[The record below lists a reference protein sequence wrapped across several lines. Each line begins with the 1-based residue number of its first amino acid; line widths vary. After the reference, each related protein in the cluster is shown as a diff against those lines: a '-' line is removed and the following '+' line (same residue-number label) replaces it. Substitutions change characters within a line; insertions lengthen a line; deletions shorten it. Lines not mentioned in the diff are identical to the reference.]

1 MELFVLL
8 RIQRYNYFMSEKII
22 SIETVHPLDIF
33 GANDQNL
40 EVIRN
45 YFPKLK
51 IVSRDNY
58 VKAYGDESDLAGFE
72 EKFTALLLYFEKFG
86 KLTKADIPLILDSD
100 MNGAASAPEGN
111 SDVLVHG
118 KNGML
123 IRARTANQIRLVESC
138 RNNDLVFAI
147 GPAGTGKTYTAVA
160 LAVRALKNREIQ
172 RIILTRPAVEAGENL
187 GFLPGDLKEK
197 LDPYMQPLYDALG
210 DMLPTQKLLQYI
222 EDRVIEIAPLA
233 FMRGRTLNNAFVIL
247 DEAQNTTPSQLK
259 MFLTRMGA
267 SSKFIVTGDIT
278 QVDLPKNQV
287 SGLIHSQSILK
298 NINGIGFVYL
308 DKSDIIRHKLVT
320 RIISAYGNE
329 NGSKE

>member
-1 MELFVLL
+1 
-8 RIQRYNYFMSEKII
+8 MSEKLIN
-22 SIETVHPLDIF
+22 IESFHPLDIF

-45 YFPKLK
+45 FFPKLK

-58 VKAYGDESDLAGFE
+58 VKVFGEESDTVEFE
-72 EKFTALLLYFEKFG
+72 EKFNTLLLHFEKFG
-86 KLTKADIPLILDSD
+86 RLTKTDIGLLLNSES
-100 MNGAASAPEGN
+100 NGAAMAPEGQN
-111 SDVLVHG
+111 DVLVHG

-123 IRARTANQIRLVESC
+123 IKARTANQRKLVESSLK
-138 RNNDLVFAI
+138 NDLVFVI

-160 LAVRALKNREIQ
+160 MAVRALKNKEIQ

-222 EDRVIEIAPLA
+222 EERVIEIAPLA
-233 FMRGRTLNNAFVIL
+233 FMRGRTLNNAFAIL

-267 SSKFIVTGDIT
+267 AAKFIVTGDIT
-278 QVDLPKNQV
+278 QIDLPKHQT
-287 SGLIHSQSILK
+287 SGLLHAQKIL
-298 NINGIGFVYL
+298 NDIPGIDFVYL
-308 DKSDIIRHKLVT
+308 DKSDIIRHKLVGK
-320 RIISAYGNE
+320 IIDAY
-329 NGSKE
+329 SKET

>member
-1 MELFVLL
+1 
-8 RIQRYNYFMSEKII
+8 MSEKII
-22 SIETVHPLDIF
+22 NIESVHPLDIF

-40 EVIRN
+40 DVVRN
-45 YFPKLK
+45 LFPKLK

-58 VKAYGDESDLAGFE
+58 VKAYGEENDLLDFE
-72 EKFTALLLYFEKFG
+72 ERFRTLVLYFEKFG
-86 KLTKADIPLILDSD
+86 RLAKSDIPVIMGSESTGSV
-100 MNGAASAPEGN
+100 MGTEGN
-111 SDVLVHG
+111 ADVLVHG
-118 KNGML
+118 KNGLM
-123 IRARTANQIRLVESC
+123 IRVRTANQRKLVESSLK
-138 RNNDLVFAI
+138 NDLLFAI

-160 LAVRALKNREIQ
+160 LAVRALKNKEIQ

-222 EDRVIEIAPLA
+222 EDRIIEIAPLA
-233 FMRGRTLNNAFVIL
+233 FMRGRTLNNAFAIL

-278 QVDLPKNQV
+278 QIDLPKNQV
-287 SGLIHSQSILK
+287 SGLVHSQTILD
-298 NINGIGFVYL
+298 NIPGIDFVYL
-308 DKSDIIRHKLVT
+308 DKSDIIRHKLVS
-320 RIISAYGNE
+320 RIISAYSNE
-329 NGSKE
+329 

>member
-1 MELFVLL
+1 
-8 RIQRYNYFMSEKII
+8 MSEKLIN
-22 SIETVHPLDIF
+22 IESFHPLDIF

-40 EVIRN
+40 EVVRD

-58 VKAYGDESDLAGFE
+58 VKAFGEEADLLDFE
-72 EKFTALLLYFEKFG
+72 LKFTSLLLHFEKFG
-86 KLTKADIPLILDSD
+86 RLNKTDINLLLNSES
-100 MNGAASAPEGN
+100 NGAALAPEGQN
-111 SDVLVHG
+111 DVLVHG
-118 KNGML
+118 KNGLL
-123 IRARTANQIRLVESC
+123 IRARTANQRKLVDSSLK
-138 RNNDLVFAI
+138 NDLVFVI

-160 LAVRALKNREIQ
+160 MAVRALKNKEIQ

-222 EDRVIEIAPLA
+222 EERVIEIAPLA
-233 FMRGRTLNNAFVIL
+233 FMRGRTLNNAFAIL

-267 SSKFIVTGDIT
+267 SAKFIVTGDIT
-278 QVDLPKNQV
+278 QIDLPRNQT
-287 SGLIHSQSILK
+287 SGLVHSQKILS
-298 NINGIGFVYL
+298 NIPGIDFVYL
-308 DKSDIIRHKLVT
+308 DKSDIIRHKLVS
-320 RIISAYGNE
+320 RIIDAYEHEGE
-329 NGSKE
+329 KGSEIAR

>member
-1 MELFVLL
+1 
-8 RIQRYNYFMSEKII
+8 MSEKVIN
-22 SIETVHPLDIF
+22 IESVHPLDIL

-40 EVIRN
+40 ELVRDS
-45 YFPKLK
+45 FPRLK

-58 VKAYGDESDLAGFE
+58 VKAFGEESDLADFE
-72 EKFTALLLYFEKFG
+72 ARFNSLLLHFEKFG
-86 KLTKADIPLILDSD
+86 RLTKSDITVLLKSD
-100 MNGAASAPEGN
+100 PNGSSAPADN
-111 SDVLVHG
+111 ASDVLVHG
-118 KNGML
+118 KNGLL
-123 IRARTANQIRLVESC
+123 IRARTANQVKLVESSLK
-138 RNNDLVFAI
+138 NDLVFAI

-160 LAVRALKNREIQ
+160 MAVRALKNKEIQ

-233 FMRGRTLNNAFVIL
+233 FMRGRTLNNAFAIL

-267 SSKFIVTGDIT
+267 SAKFIVTGDIT
-278 QVDLPKNQV
+278 QIDLPKHQV
-287 SGLIHSQSILK
+287 SGLMHAQKLLD
-298 NINGIGFVYL
+298 NIPGIGFVYL
-308 DKSDIIRHKLVT
+308 DKSDIIRHKLVS
-320 RIISAYGNE
+320 RIIEAYGRE
-329 NGSKE
+329 VAK